1 MCTSTGWTVKELSP
15 ESAYHEGNNDLA
27 DSIKSSKTEITKCNS
42 INSRWSFPDRSDPF
56 MNRYYIKEKK
66 CTSFSSSID
75 KRYYFYCG
83 QSDSSLYFGLLGQA
97 WGSIQSDVKD
107 QELVPPAT
115 CQNQQKKITAIPFY
129 FNTGFFYLKSAILK
143 YRAQGS
149 FKLFFEI
156 FTSGFV
162 GLKRRFLR
170 RRTR

>member
-1 MCTSTGWTVKELSP
+1 
-15 ESAYHEGNNDLA
+15 
-27 DSIKSSKTEITKCNS
+27 
-42 INSRWSFPDRSDPF
+42 

-162 GLKRRFLR
+162 GLKRRFFTKENALR
-170 RRTR
+170 EKQRLFNEVSYQLLTNWSRNVSVCFLVAE